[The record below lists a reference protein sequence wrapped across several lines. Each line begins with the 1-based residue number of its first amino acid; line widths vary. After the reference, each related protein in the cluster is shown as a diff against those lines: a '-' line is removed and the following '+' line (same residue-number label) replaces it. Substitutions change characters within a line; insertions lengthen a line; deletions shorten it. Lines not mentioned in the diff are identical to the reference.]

1 MNCDYI
7 MLDFKTLERPKTP
20 NTYLLAPDG
29 MCENTNP
36 DGTSTLFYLK
46 NAETLKA
53 DFLQIMQ
60 GQPRVSVLEEE
71 GMGLE
76 LRQKTPLMGF
86 PDFISVKFIDL
97 EDGKSTFA
105 IYSRSKYGR
114 KDFGVNRK
122 RVELWV
128 DLLRN
133 NA

>member
-7 MLDFKTLERPKTP
+7 MLNFKTLKRPNTP
-20 NTYLLAPDG
+20 NSYLVAPEG
-29 MCENTNP
+29 MCENAVP
-36 DGTSTLFYLK
+36 DATPTLFYLK
-46 NAETLKA
+46 NAETLKV

-60 GQPRVSVLEEE
+60 GQPRVSVLEDE

-86 PDFISVKFIDL
+86 PDFISVRFIDL

-122 RVELWV
+122 RIELWV